1 MRIVNKIIIPL
12 ILAILAGIYI
22 YPIFTGLILLPLDL
36 LVSHSNPWLYA
47 NTILLKNAYM
57 QDSISQM
64 FPWKHLTLTSLLSG
78 IVPLWNPYQFMGI
91 PFMAGMK
98 SLVFYPS
105 NIFFLLGEQNAW
117 NIHLWLQLF
126 LSMWFS
132 YLFMQS
138 LGVKKLVSLLSA
150 IAFAFSSL
158 MVGVLEFGSEGHVLL
173 WLPLLLF
180 FVKRYNETKNITYI
194 IGLSL
199 SSAASLFAGQLQY
212 FGYICFVVVAF
223 SWFEARRMKTSWKTV
238 IAALI
243 GILLGL
249 CIAAVQLIPGIELFY
264 QSYRGIGGGYSTF
277 TNGLLKPYS
286 FLRLIS
292 PDWFGHPL
300 TQDLRGG
307 YIESSGYF
315 GILPL
320 FFALFSLQFWKRP
333 HIRFFACLGL
343 FAALFSM
350 DGFAQLFATLHIP
363 IITSGYGGRLF
374 SIVLFSGSVLAAF
387 GLHEFINEKNNK
399 KKLIAVGC
407 FLVVVC
413 LCIALGIVGNRWN
426 APYRLLISNVK
437 MQAFVLGAFLCA
449 LIGYVLIFRKW
460 RYASLAFCIVVVG
473 LTYVDVFRMGY
484 RFLTFSN
491 PKFLYPEVP
500 VVSFVRS
507 YTESTLGR
515 VYGITEPEIQS
526 VFRVSSPETYN
537 PLYPIRTARL
547 MQALEDKSGREL
559 PENKY
564 YLAQNERMK
573 YVMDFL
579 GVSVLVPGKGKNAA
593 IEYWHNA
600 ELQNDIKKIYE
611 DEKSD
616 VYENSTAYPRF
627 GLFYSVKTGVSDE
640 DALSMIREKREDFKK
655 TVLIRESIAWNI
667 TEGTGSATLKQ
678 NSLNE
683 LTFHVETDK
692 PAVLY
697 LSDTYFPGWHVSIDG
712 REMPMLHANYN
723 FRGVIVPKGVT
734 TVKFWYL
741 PMSVIV
747 GAIISILSLLV
758 AIMFMFRKR

>member
-1 MRIVNKIIIPL
+1 VNTLRRIVIPIVL
-12 ILAILAGIYI
+12 VILASIYI

-57 QDSISQM
+57 TDSISQM
-64 FPWKHLTLTSLLSG
+64 FPWKHLTFTSLLSG
-78 IVPLWNPYQFMGI
+78 TIPLWNPYQFMGI

-98 SLVFYPS
+98 SLVFYPT
-105 NIFFLLGEQNAW
+105 NILFFFGEQNAW

-126 LSMWFS
+126 LSLWFS

-138 LGVKKLVSLLSA
+138 LGVKKLMSFLTA

-158 MVGVLEFGSEGHVLL
+158 MIGVLEFGSEGHVLL

-180 FVKRYNETKNITYI
+180 FVKRYIDTKKVIYVV
-194 IGLSL
+194 GLSL
-199 SSAASLFAGQLQY
+199 ASAAALFAGQLQY
-212 FGYICFVVVAF
+212 FGYMCFVVVAF
-223 SWFEARRMKTSWKTV
+223 SWFEAKKTTTWWKIV
-238 IAALI
+238 
-243 GILLGL
+243 GVILLGIFL
-249 CIAAVQLIPGIELFY
+249 GSGIAAIQLIPGIELFY
-264 QSYRGIGGGYSTF
+264 HSYRGLGGGYSTF

-286 FLRLIS
+286 LLRLIS

-315 GILPL
+315 GLLPL
-320 FFALFSLQFWKRP
+320 FFASFSLGYWKKP
-333 HIRFFACLGL
+333 YIRFFACLGL

-350 DGFAQLFATLHIP
+350 DRLAQMFAVLRIP

-374 SIVLFSGSVLAAF
+374 SVTLFSGAVLSAL
-387 GLHEFINEKNNK
+387 GLQEFIGEKNNK
-399 KKLIAVGC
+399 KKIIAVGG
-407 FLVVVC
+407 FAAIVG
-413 LCIALGIVGNRWN
+413 LCILLGIVGNKWN
-426 APYRLLISNVK
+426 APYRLSVGNVK
-437 MQAFVLGAFLCA
+437 MQLMILAAFVGLVA
-449 LIGYVLIFRKW
+449 GYIFMVRKW
-460 RYASLAFCIVVVG
+460 KYTAILFCIAVIG

-491 PKFLYPEVP
+491 PKFLYPELP

-507 YTESTLGR
+507 TTASTLGR

-526 VFRVSSPETYN
+526 VFRVESPETYN

-547 MQALEDKSGREL
+547 MQALEDKVNTQL

-627 GLFYSVKTGVSDE
+627 GLFYSVKTGISDE